1 MSLPTLLQL
10 FSARIHNGFSG
21 SFRTSFA
28 DGPLLTLLS
37 TNAATQSTDLNQ
49 LALQITADPEHGHR
63 SIS

>member
-21 SFRTSFA
+21 IFRISST
-28 DGPLLTLLS
+28 DGPPLS

-63 SIS
+63 SIF